1 MKLISKGDFSVDKTL
16 EGDDEIGTLGK
27 GINMLSQSVDSLME
41 QIRKEEAMKKE
52 LEYKTLQSQINPH
65 FVYNVLN
72 SIKIMRSS
80 RRQTVYILWWKAL
93 VNC

>member
-1 MKLISKGDFSVDKTL
+1 MTSLLSNSLTKPISNITKRMKLISKGDFSVDKTL

-52 LEYKTLQSQINPH
+52 LEYKTLQKPDQ
-65 FVYNVLN
+65 
-72 SIKIMRSS
+72 SS
-80 RRQTVYILWWKAL
+80 FCI
-93 VNC
+93 